1 MSTFRQ
7 SLVAFLR
14 LPVIRS
20 VSALLLNIL
29 ILLSIARRMEGK
41 TAAAWTVMQ
50 VGGRDGADPVT
61 KWLRA
66 RKKVRTIGVEPES
79 TGLDA
84 LKKTNA
90 YDFIITQALSDTI
103 GTAPL
108 YITKAKG
115 WCSLLKPD
123 VAAITNIATQRCL
136 TKRPFEIV
144 KTETIAVTTLDT
156 IKDTL
161 PNIDYLQIDVQG
173 AELSVL
179 KGAIATLQSIAM
191 IELEVRF
198 TPIYEQESFFPEI
211 YTFLKEHGFSLCQM
225 TRQGDAEFG
234 ENFVES
240 NACFYNM
247 KIRDAKPEK
256 MAALMHYAKAKH
268 VYYGNSMLRVW
279 GDVL

>member
-14 LPVIRS
+14 LPVIRP

-29 ILLSIARRMEGK
+29 ILLSIARRIEGK
-41 TAAAWTVMQ
+41 TATAWTVMQ

-66 RKKVRTIGVEPES
+66 RKKIKTIGVEPES

-90 YDFIITQALSDTI
+90 YDFIITQALSDAI

-123 VAAITNIATQRCL
+123 VAAITKIGTQRCL

-144 KTETIAVTTLDT
+144 KTEAIAVTTLDT
-156 IKDTL
+156 IKGTL

-198 TPIYEQESFFPEI
+198 TPIYEHESTFQEI
-211 YTFLKEHGFSLCQM
+211 YAFLVQHGFSLCQM

-247 KIRDAKPEK
+247 QIRDAEPEK
-256 MAALMHYAKAKH
+256 MAALMRYAKTKH
-268 VYYGNSMLRVW
+268 AYYANSMLRLW
-279 GDVL
+279 GDVM